1 MNPFLLPM
9 AALGGVVVVGTAVSF
24 LALARARVLLGEVE
38 QRGGAGLEQW
48 EATLQG
54 MRRDLDALGAQLGAI
69 EQHPPVTAAPAFFRR
84 GLNLSTRSQ
93 ALRMSRKG
101 ETPDRI
107 AMTLEVP
114 LQEVDLLLKVQ
125 HIIASDL

>member
-1 MNPFLLPM
+1 MSPFMLPM
-9 AALGGVVVVGTAVSF
+9 AALGGVVLAGTAVSF
-24 LALARARVLLGEVE
+24 LALARARVLLREVE
-38 QRGGAGLEQW
+38 RRGSAGLKQW
-48 EATLQG
+48 ETTLQA
-54 MRRDLDALGAQLGAI
+54 MSQDLSALGAQLGDI
-69 EQHPPVTAAPAFFRR
+69 EQHPPVTAAPVFFRP

-93 ALRMSRKG
+93 ALRMFRKG
-101 ETPDRI
+101 EPPERI